1 MLILIYP
8 TGYILNPQTKQQHKH
23 IVYLTDSIYMCR
35 SGKISLTHSLQQ
47 HFLKTKQRLD
57 FLPIELGGGKL
68 PEHWSKG
75 SNCNCIETNGAFK
88 RVASLGPY
96 ASFRWA
102 AARRDASR
110 LQRSRG

>member
-57 FLPIELGGGKL
+57 FLPIKLGGQ
-68 PEHWSKG
+68 
-75 SNCNCIETNGAFK
+75 TA
-88 RVASLGPY
+88 
-96 ASFRWA
+96 WA
-102 AARRDASR
+102 
-110 LQRSRG
+110 LV